1 MMNQT
6 IERIKIEK
14 ISYDRIIACRNVE
27 KADILY
33 NNFFKETHVFMYDY
47 CLIRKKGY
55 LILDFGKEI
64 CGRIHIIFNYGENTS
79 KVRVRLGESVF
90 ETCAE
95 KNENNAGNCHSLR
108 DYCFDS
114 VSWGD
119 VSTSES
125 GFRFVRIDLIAGNEV
140 KLSSVYAESVLN
152 GLVVKGDFRCDD
164 EIVNRI
170 YRVAENTITLCV
182 RKDDIWDGIKRD
194 RVMWIGDFYPELLGA
209 AALYGDVPQF
219 QKVLSSIKDFDGKW
233 VNMIPAYSAW
243 WIISLHR
250 YYELF
255 GNKEFTEKMLPYV
268 GKIIDDF
275 SVIIKE
281 NGEISYRDNKLA
293 YFSGNEF
300 FIDWPTNF
308 TEDSKIGWR
317 YLVIIALKRAK
328 KLYKIFGLDYK
339 KADILLNFL
348 YQFDYKKSD
357 YKQVTALG
365 VLAEM
370 IPPETARPILK
381 KDGAV
386 GMTGFMGCII
396 IEALQKIGEEN
407 FIIELIKQ
415 YFGAM
420 LDLGATTLWEDFDME
435 WLKENP
441 LPVDAL
447 PKPSRKNIH
456 ADFGR
461 FCYKGLRHSLCHGWS
476 AGFIY
481 VFYDYILGIKPLTEG
496 YGKIKI
502 EPHLCGLKF
511 AEGKLP
517 TVHGLISV
525 RHETVDGRL
534 SSMVSVPET
543 IEICPG

>member
-1 MMNQT
+1 M
-6 IERIKIEK
+6 
-14 ISYDRIIACRNVE
+14 
-27 KADILY
+27 
-33 NNFFKETHVFMYDY
+33 
-47 CLIRKKGY
+47 
-55 LILDFGKEI
+55 
-64 CGRIHIIFNYGENTS
+64 
-79 KVRVRLGESVF
+79 
-90 ETCAE
+90 
-95 KNENNAGNCHSLR
+95 
-108 DYCFDS
+108 
-114 VSWGD
+114 
-119 VSTSES
+119 
-125 GFRFVRIDLIAGNEV
+125 
-140 KLSSVYAESVLN
+140 
-152 GLVVKGDFRCDD
+152 
-164 EIVNRI
+164 
-170 YRVAENTITLCV
+170 
-182 RKDDIWDGIKRD
+182 
-194 RVMWIGDFYPELLGA
+194 
-209 AALYGDVPQF
+209 
-219 QKVLSSIKDFDGKW
+219 
-233 VNMIPAYSAW
+233 
-243 WIISLHR
+243 
-250 YYELF
+250 
-255 GNKEFTEKMLPYV
+255 
-268 GKIIDDF
+268 
-275 SVIIKE
+275 
-281 NGEISYRDNKLA
+281 
-293 YFSGNEF
+293 
-300 FIDWPTNF
+300 
-308 TEDSKIGWR
+308 
-317 YLVIIALKRAK
+317 IIALKRAK

-447 PKPSRKNIH
+447 PEPSRKNIH